1 MITAY
6 LEGIPGFY
14 ENEDIEIRYCIFD
27 NEEEVCKKSRYLDY
41 KKPILVGLYALSE
54 ICKDLKDYSDRDIT
68 IKINDPVLFEQI
80 NGTTTTRN
88 RDIIR
93 MSETTRTRMRRIN
106 KTIEVVDVSTDRQEL
121 LKWNQILKF

>member
-27 NEEEVCKKSRYLDY
+27 NEEEVCKKSLYLDY
-41 KKPILVGLYALSE
+41 KKPVLVGLYALSE
-54 ICKDLKDYSDRDIT
+54 ICKDLKDYTNRDIT
-68 IKINDPVLFEQI
+68 IKINDPVLLEQI

-121 LKWNQILKF
+121 LKWNKILKF

>member
-14 ENEDIEIRYCIFD
+14 ENEDVEIRYCIFD
-27 NEEEVCKKSRYLDY
+27 NEEEVCKKSLYLDY
-41 KKPILVGLYALSE
+41 KKPVLVGLYALSE
-54 ICKDLKDYSDRDIT
+54 ICKDLKDYTNRDIT
-68 IKINDPVLFEQI
+68 IKINDPVLLEQI

-121 LKWNQILKF
+121 LKWNKILKF

>member
-14 ENEDIEIRYCIFD
+14 ENEDIEIRYCIFND
-27 NEEEVCKKSRYLDY
+27 DEQVCKKSMYMEY
-41 KKPILVGLYALSE
+41 KKPALVGLYALSE
-54 ICKDLKDYSDRDIT
+54 ICKDLKEYAEEDIL

-88 RDIIR
+88 RDILR
-93 MSETTRTRMRRIN
+93 MAETTRTRMRRIN
-106 KTIEVVDVSTDRQEL
+106 KTIEMVDVSTDRQEL
-121 LKWNQILKF
+121 LKWNEILKF